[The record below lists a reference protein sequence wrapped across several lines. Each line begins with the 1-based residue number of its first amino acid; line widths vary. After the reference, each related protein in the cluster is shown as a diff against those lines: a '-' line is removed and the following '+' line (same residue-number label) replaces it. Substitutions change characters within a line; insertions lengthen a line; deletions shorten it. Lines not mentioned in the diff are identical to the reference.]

1 MKLSANFTF
10 DEMTRTDHRKYLAAN
25 REEAQQ
31 PPILEKLKRLA
42 NELLQPIR
50 NHYNR
55 SVNVSSGYRGT
66 KLNRAVKGSPR
77 SQHCKGEAADFRV
90 SEADLKEVFDWIRDQ
105 SGLQY
110 SQLILECYDP
120 ETNSGWIHISLPR
133 PQRTNLQDLIATWD
147 AEAEKWNYQ
156 PA

>member
-1 MKLSANFTF
+1 MKLSQNFTF
-10 DEMTRTDHRKYLAAN
+10 DEMTRTDHRRYLAAN
-25 REEAQQ
+25 REEAKLS
-31 PPILEKLKRLA
+31 PILENLKHLA
-42 NELLQPIR
+42 NELLKPIR
-50 NHYNR
+50 SHYNR

-66 KLNRAVKGSPR
+66 KLNRAVKGSSR

-90 SEADLKEVFDWIRDQ
+90 TDSDLREVFNWIRDQ

-110 SQLILECYDP
+110 GQLILECYDP

-133 PQRTNLQDLIATWD
+133 PRRANLENLIATWD
-147 AEAEKWNYQ
+147 AQSEKWNYQ